1 MNHDEDES
9 WFLEICFCANFLYAC
24 TAFLTLCHEASSFV
38 LCADANI
45 FLSLYYQNS
54 SNVTRSLTAAN
65 ITRQLRNISSMLN
78 TCDLFHPFCLFGSSD
93 ESVLFFDLLLFLGI
107 LVNVW
112 HDWYGTTKVSNC
124 LIFSHFPYSS
134 RRKSWGN
141 RCSDLKSEPGFD
153 LPMEKHV
160 MSIWS
165 VIF

>member
-1 MNHDEDES
+1 MMNESWWMNHDEDES

-78 TCDLFHPFCLFGSSD
+78 TCDLFHPFCLFGCSD

-112 HDWYGTTKVSNC
+112 HDWYGTTKISYQPGCHTRYLGGARSVS
-124 LIFSHFPYSS
+124 I
-134 RRKSWGN
+134 SWLLLARELTLGS
-141 RCSDLKSEPGFD
+141 CSL
-153 LPMEKHV
+153 
-160 MSIWS
+160 
-165 VIF
+165 